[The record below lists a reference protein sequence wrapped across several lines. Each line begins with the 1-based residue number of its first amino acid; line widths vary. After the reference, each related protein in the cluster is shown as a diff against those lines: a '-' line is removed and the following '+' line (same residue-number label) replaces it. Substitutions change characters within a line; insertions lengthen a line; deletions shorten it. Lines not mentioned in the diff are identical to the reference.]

1 MRARRGRGHGGL
13 PLDLIGQLIGPSLI
27 RPRREVEQIGTDA
40 TCVENVKL
48 FVEGM
53 QFI

>member
-1 MRARRGRGHGGL
+1 MRARRGRVL
-13 PLDLIGQLIGPSLI
+13 SALEEKL
-27 RPRREVEQIGTDA
+27 RQIGTDA